1 MQYAENWVLFR
12 CVLTTWIYTVHE
24 QVHPVVFTLVSLIAG
39 LPIGFDRICFFF
51 THFAFQIFY
60 PLFLLPIV
68 PILLF
73 ITPILLL
80 INIVY
85 VTGI

>member
-39 LPIGFDRICFFF
+39 LPIGFDRICFFYLPF
-51 THFAFQIFY
+51 CFSNFLPIIFASYCTHFAFYHTHFGSHI
-60 PLFLLPIV
+60 IM
-68 PILLF
+68 
-73 ITPILLL
+73 
-80 INIVY
+80 
-85 VTGI
+85 